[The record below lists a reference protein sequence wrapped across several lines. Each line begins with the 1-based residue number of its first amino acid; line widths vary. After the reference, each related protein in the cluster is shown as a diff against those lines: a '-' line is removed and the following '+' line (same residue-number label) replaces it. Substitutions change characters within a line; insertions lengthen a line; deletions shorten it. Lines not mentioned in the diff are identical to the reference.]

1 MEAVL
6 EQRARH
12 VGRGRFD
19 ATVHR
24 FASAEPSPRGAALVS
39 NARDRLCATDDSAAH
54 PMGTSRVVAQTSV
67 KPLSAEPTGRR
78 AGGEDLLS
86 LYHRTGDRRVRDRA
100 IECYMPLARRL
111 AARYHRRQE
120 PFEDL
125 VQVANLGL
133 VKAVERYD
141 PSRGTRFS
149 SYAVPTISGELR
161 RHFRGTSW
169 NLHVPRGV
177 QEDALRVR
185 DAASRLAH
193 RFGRAPRISELEAE
207 TGLDAEAISEALHAR
222 AVQAT
227 ASLDQTVGGSAEE
240 GDATLG
246 ELIGREDDGFDLAE
260 RHADVAPLLRALP
273 PRERQVLFLRFA
285 RDMTQSEIAERIGCS
300 QMQISRILRR
310 TITQLSEQAERPVG
324 EALAP
329 KAR

>member
-1 MEAVL
+1 MGHTSAKPL
-6 EQRARH
+6 A
-12 VGRGRFD
+12 
-19 ATVHR
+19 
-24 FASAEPSPRGAALVS
+24 AEPI
-39 NARDRLCATDDSAAH
+39 
-54 PMGTSRVVAQTSV
+54 
-67 KPLSAEPTGRR
+67 GRR
-78 AGGEDLLS
+78 AGGEELLA
-86 LYHRTGDRRVRDRA
+86 LYHRTGDPRVRDRA
-100 IECYMPLARRL
+100 IEQYLPLARRL

-125 VQVANLGL
+125 VQVASLGL

-141 PSRGTRFS
+141 PERGTRFS

-161 RHFRGTSW
+161 RHFRGTAW

-185 DAASRLAH
+185 DAAARLTH
-193 RFGRAPRISELEAE
+193 RLGRAPRVSELQDE

-227 ASLDQTVGGSAEE
+227 ASLDQTVGAADE

-246 ELIGREDDGFDLAE
+246 ELIGMDDDGFELAE
-260 RHADVAPLLRALP
+260 RHADVGPLLRALP
-273 PRERQVLFLRFA
+273 SREREVLFLRFA

-310 TITQLSEQAERPVG
+310 TIALLNEQAERPQEG
-324 EALAP
+324 SEAAEP
-329 KAR
+329 EAR

>member
-1 MEAVL
+1 V
-6 EQRARH
+6 
-12 VGRGRFD
+12 
-19 ATVHR
+19 
-24 FASAEPSPRGAALVS
+24 
-39 NARDRLCATDDSAAH
+39 AH
-54 PMGTSRVVAQTSV
+54 TSV
-67 KPLSAEPTGRR
+67 KPLAAEPLGRR
-78 AGGEDLLS
+78 TGGEDLLS

-100 IECYMPLARRL
+100 IECYLPLARRL

-141 PSRGTRFS
+141 PARGTRFS
-149 SYAVPTISGELR
+149 SYAVPTIAGELR
-161 RHFRGTSW
+161 RHFRGTAW

-185 DAASRLAH
+185 DAAARLTH
-193 RFGRAPRISELEAE
+193 RHGRAPRVSELGEE

-227 ASLDQTVGGSAEE
+227 ASLDQTVGASAEE

-246 ELIGREDDGFDLAE
+246 ELIGREDDGFELAE

-273 PRERQVLFLRFA
+273 AREREVLFLRFA
-285 RDMTQSEIAERIGCS
+285 RDMTQSEIAEQIGCS

-310 TITQLSEQAERPVG
+310 TIAQLSEQAERPAA
-324 EALAP
+324 EALAQAQAEAQAQR
-329 KAR
+329 AR

>member
-1 MEAVL
+1 
-6 EQRARH
+6 
-12 VGRGRFD
+12 
-19 ATVHR
+19 
-24 FASAEPSPRGAALVS
+24 
-39 NARDRLCATDDSAAH
+39 
-54 PMGTSRVVAQTSV
+54 MGTLGYVTRTSL
-67 KPLSAEPTGRR
+67 KPLAAEQLGRR
-78 AGGEDLLS
+78 AEGDELLA

-100 IECYMPLARRL
+100 VECYLPLARRL

-125 VQVANLGL
+125 VQVACLGL

-161 RHFRGTSW
+161 RHFRGTAW

-177 QEDALRVR
+177 QENALRVR
-185 DAASRLAH
+185 DASARLTH
-193 RFGRAPRISELEAE
+193 RLGRAPRVSELTAE

-227 ASLDQTVGGSAEE
+227 ASLDQAVSGTAEE

-246 ELIGREDDGFDLAE
+246 ELIGTEDDGFELAE
-260 RHADVAPLLRALP
+260 RHADVGPLLRSLP
-273 PRERQVLFLRFA
+273 ARERTVLFLRFA

-300 QMQISRILRR
+300 QMQVSRILRR
-310 TITQLSEQAERPVG
+310 TLTQLGEQAERPPAEAVA
-324 EALAP
+324 EALEE
-329 KAR
+329 R